1 VVERQEGWARIRTAD
16 DYTGWTPLSALLP
29 GKAYAASG
37 RVAEVASLFAHIY
50 RERSV
55 TAHAPLLTVPFESRL
70 EVVAEPSDQA
80 RWLQVRLPDD
90 RSGWV
95 QAGDVAFDA
104 KPLSIPEMIEFSK
117 RFLGLPYTWG
127 GTSSFGYDCSGF
139 AQMLC
144 RRRGILMPRDAQP
157 QADWSGVDA
166 RRAQGPEAGRPAL
179 FRRLGEEDH
188 PHRRVFG
195 RRQVHRRHH
204 LADAHGADRRF
215 ERRPLVAAAGGDA
228 ESEMNRR
235 NFLRTAAV
243 APAGPLLAA
252 PPGPSIET
260 KILRLNLQHTWTTT
274 MSSSQYR
281 DTLHVA
287 YTRDGITGHGEGA
300 PIVRYH
306 EDAESARKAVESVRA
321 LLLSANPMQF
331 AKVMAEVFR
340 RVPGEW
346 AGKAAIDIALMD
358 WVGQKLGIP
367 LYTYFGLD
375 PKDTPLTTFSI
386 GIDTPEIT
394 KQKTREAADFPILK
408 VKVGLA
414 TDEPTI
420 EAVRSVTKKPL
431 RVDANE
437 GWKDKEEAVRKINWL
452 EKMGVEFIEQPM
464 PAEMIEETR
473 WVRGRVHIPIIA
485 DEACQ
490 RASDIPKLKDAFD
503 GVNVKLD
510 KSGGMLEAYR
520 MIQIAKALGMK
531 TMLGCMVSS
540 SVSVTAAAHL
550 SPLVDYADLDGN
562 LLISNDPFRGVLVEK
577 GKLVLPKGAG
587 LGLTRA

>member
-1 VVERQEGWARIRTAD
+1 
-16 DYTGWTPLSALLP
+16 
-29 GKAYAASG
+29 
-37 RVAEVASLFAHIY
+37 
-50 RERSV
+50 
-55 TAHAPLLTVPFESRL
+55 
-70 EVVAEPSDQA
+70 
-80 RWLQVRLPDD
+80 
-90 RSGWV
+90 
-95 QAGDVAFDA
+95 
-104 KPLSIPEMIEFSK
+104 
-117 RFLGLPYTWG
+117 
-127 GTSSFGYDCSGF
+127 
-139 AQMLC
+139 
-144 RRRGILMPRDAQP
+144 
-157 QADWSGVDA
+157 
-166 RRAQGPEAGRPAL
+166 
-179 FRRLGEEDH
+179 
-188 PHRRVFG
+188 
-195 RRQVHRRHH
+195 
-204 LADAHGADRRF
+204 
-215 ERRPLVAAAGGDA
+215 
-228 ESEMNRR
+228 MNRR
-235 NFLRTAAV
+235 DFLTAGA
-243 APAGPLLAA
+243 AMSAISGMNPADGAA
-252 PPGPSIET
+252 PPAFTTRIV
-260 KILRLNLQHTWTTT
+260 RLNLQHTWTTT

-281 DTLHVA
+281 DTLYTA

-306 EDAESARKAVESVRA
+306 EDAAGAQKAADSVRD
-321 LLLSANPMQF
+321 LLLSSDPMQF
-331 AKVMAEVFR
+331 GKIMAEVFQ

-358 WVGQKLGIP
+358 WVGQKLRIP
-367 LYTYFGLD
+367 LYSYFGLD
-375 PKDTPLTTFSI
+375 PADTPLTTFSI

-394 KQKTREAADFPILK
+394 KQKTLEATDFPILK
-408 VKVGLA
+408 VKVGLS

-437 GWKDKEEAVRKINWL
+437 GWTDKEEAVRKINWL

-473 WVRGRVHIPIIA
+473 WVRSRVHIPVIA

-490 RASDIPKLKDAFD
+490 RASDIPKLRDAFD

-562 LLISNDPFRGVLVEK
+562 LLISNDPFHGVRVEK
-577 GKLVLPKGAG
+577 GKLILPKAPG
-587 LGLTRA
+587 LGLTPAG

>member
-1 VVERQEGWARIRTAD
+1 
-16 DYTGWTPLSALLP
+16 
-29 GKAYAASG
+29 
-37 RVAEVASLFAHIY
+37 
-50 RERSV
+50 
-55 TAHAPLLTVPFESRL
+55 
-70 EVVAEPSDQA
+70 
-80 RWLQVRLPDD
+80 
-90 RSGWV
+90 
-95 QAGDVAFDA
+95 
-104 KPLSIPEMIEFSK
+104 
-117 RFLGLPYTWG
+117 
-127 GTSSFGYDCSGF
+127 
-139 AQMLC
+139 
-144 RRRGILMPRDAQP
+144 
-157 QADWSGVDA
+157 
-166 RRAQGPEAGRPAL
+166 
-179 FRRLGEEDH
+179 
-188 PHRRVFG
+188 
-195 RRQVHRRHH
+195 
-204 LADAHGADRRF
+204 
-215 ERRPLVAAAGGDA
+215 
-228 ESEMNRR
+228 MNRR
-235 NFLRTAAV
+235 NFLKTAAV
-243 APAGPLLAA
+243 AGCPLGPGSAVAA
-252 PPGPSIET
+252 APGPSLET
-260 KILRLNLQHTWTTT
+260 RIMRLNLRHTWTTT

-281 DTLHVA
+281 DTLYVA
-287 YTRDGITGHGEGA
+287 YARDGITGHGEGA

-375 PKDTPLTTFSI
+375 PKDAPLTTFSI

-473 WVRGRVHIPIIA
+473 WVHDRVHIPIIA
-485 DEACQ
+485 DEACE
-490 RASDIPKLKDAFD
+490 RASDIPKLKGAYD

-520 MIQIAKALGMK
+520 MIQVAKALGMK

-540 SVSVTAAAHL
+540 SVAVTAAAHL

-587 LGLTRA
+587 LGLTGA